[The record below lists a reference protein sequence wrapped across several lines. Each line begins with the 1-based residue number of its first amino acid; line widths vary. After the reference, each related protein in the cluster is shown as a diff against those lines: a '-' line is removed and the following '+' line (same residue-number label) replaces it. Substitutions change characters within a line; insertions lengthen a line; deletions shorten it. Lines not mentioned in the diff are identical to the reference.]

1 MNNIMKSI
9 YKLTAT
15 RIDKNNKFVIEE
27 SFFTS
32 ENKAKKSM
40 YYLKKYLIHNHSL
53 NENNIEHYNNY
64 NKIQTFIIDNT
75 FNVSLIEHSIKTN
88 ILKYI

>member
-1 MNNIMKSI
+1 MKSI

-32 ENKAKKSM
+32 ENKANNSM
-40 YYLKKYLIHNHSL
+40 KYLKKYLIDNHSL

>member
-1 MNNIMKSI
+1 MKTI

-15 RIDKNNKFVIEE
+15 RIDKNNKYVIEE

-32 ENKAKKSM
+32 ENKANSSM
-40 YYLKKYLIHNHSL
+40 EYLKKYLIYNHSL
-53 NENNIEHYNNY
+53 NENNIEHYKNY

-75 FNVSLIEHSIKTN
+75 FNVSLIGHSIKTN

>member
-1 MNNIMKSI
+1 MKKI
-9 YKLTAT
+9 YKLTST
-15 RIDKNNKFVIEE
+15 RIDKNNKYVIEE

-40 YYLKKYLIHNHSL
+40 DYLKKYLIHNHSL
-53 NENNIEHYNNY
+53 DENNIEHYINY
-64 NKIQTFIIDNT
+64 KKIQTFIIDNT
-75 FNVSLIEHSIKTN
+75 FNVSLIEYSIKTN

>member
-1 MNNIMKSI
+1 MKSI

-15 RIDKNNKFVIEE
+15 RIDKNNKYIIEE

-32 ENKAKKSM
+32 ENKANKSM
-40 YYLKKYLIHNHSL
+40 EYLKKYLIYNHSL
-53 NENNIEHYNNY
+53 NKNNIEHYNNY

-88 ILKYI
+88 VLKYI

>member
-1 MNNIMKSI
+1 MK
-9 YKLTAT
+9 
-15 RIDKNNKFVIEE
+15 
-27 SFFTS
+27 
-32 ENKAKKSM
+32 
-40 YYLKKYLIHNHSL
+40 YLKKYLIHNHSL

>member
-1 MNNIMKSI
+1 MKII

-15 RIDKNNKFVIEE
+15 RIDKNNKYVIEE

-32 ENKAKKSM
+32 EKKANKSM
-40 YYLKKYLIHNHSL
+40 EYLKNYLIYNHSL
-53 NENNIEHYNNY
+53 NENNIEHYLNY
-64 NKIQTFIIDNT
+64 RNDYTFIIDNK
-75 FNVSLIEHSIKTN
+75 FNVSLVEHSIKTN

>member
-1 MNNIMKSI
+1 MKSI

-32 ENKAKKSM
+32 ENKANKSM
-40 YYLKKYLIHNHSL
+40 KYLKKYLIYNHSL

>member
-1 MNNIMKSI
+1 MKNI

-15 RIDKNNKFVIEE
+15 RIDKNNKYVIEE

-32 ENKAKKSM
+32 ENKANNSM
-40 YYLKKYLIHNHSL
+40 EYLKKYLIYNHSL

-64 NKIQTFIIDNT
+64 NRTQTFIIDNT